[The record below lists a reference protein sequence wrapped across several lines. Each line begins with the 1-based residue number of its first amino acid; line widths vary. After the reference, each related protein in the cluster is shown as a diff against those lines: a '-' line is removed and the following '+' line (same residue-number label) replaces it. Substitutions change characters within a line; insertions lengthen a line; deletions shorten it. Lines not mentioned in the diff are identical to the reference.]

1 MAKKVAP
8 ALGTTIAITPK
19 AGVLTALG
27 SVVKI
32 KPPNAKKESI
42 DTTDLSS
49 AWMEALLSIPDGG
62 ECEFTILWDSTNAG
76 HQAVW
81 ANFTDVSPVDAMG
94 ALWTITFNDKGLTS
108 ATIVTFNGAVSAF
121 PWDELDIKKAVTVPV
136 TIKITGAITVTP
148 AV

>member
-8 ALGTTIAITPK
+8 ALGTTFAITPK

-32 KPPNAKKESI
+32 KPPHSKRDSI
-42 DTTDLSS
+42 DTTDLLSVW
-49 AWMEALLSIPDGG
+49 AEALLSIPDGG
-62 ECEFTILWDSTNAG
+62 ECEFTILWDSTSAG

-81 ANFTDVSPVDAMG
+81 ANFTDASPTDAMG
-94 ALWTITFNDKGLTS
+94 ALWTITFNDKGTTS
-108 ATIVTFNGAVSAF
+108 GTIVTFNGAVSAF

-136 TIKITGAITVTP
+136 TIKLTGAITITP